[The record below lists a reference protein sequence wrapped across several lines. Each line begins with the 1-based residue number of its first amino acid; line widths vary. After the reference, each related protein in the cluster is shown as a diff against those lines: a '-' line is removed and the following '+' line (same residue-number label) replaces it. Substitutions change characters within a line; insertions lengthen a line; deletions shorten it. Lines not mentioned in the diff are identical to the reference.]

1 MEFRILGPL
10 EVLSNGRPLDLGG
23 LKQRALLSLLLL
35 DANRVVS
42 RDRLIDALWDE
53 HPTATADKALQGLV
67 SQLREILGR
76 ERVETEAPGYRVRVE
91 PDELDLARFRRL
103 RTEAKLRE
111 ALALWR
117 GPALAGLNHLQFA
130 HVESARLEEMRLS
143 CLEER
148 IDRDLDRGDHAE
160 LVGELE
166 ALVAAHPLR
175 ERLRAQLMLCLY
187 RCGRQAEALGAY
199 QAARN
204 ALVDELGIEPSRAL
218 RDLHQA
224 VLEQDRA
231 LDVAAPAEPAASRGV
246 FVGRRAE
253 LGELVTALDGAI
265 AGRGRLVLLAGE
277 PGIGKSR
284 LAEALSAHALT
295 RGARVLVGRCW
306 EAGGAPAY
314 WPWVQALRTYVEGCD
329 AATLRSQL
337 GRGAPEVAQIVPEL
351 RELLP
356 DVPEPPSVESE
367 GARFR
372 LFEAVRSVLLSAAQD
387 RPVVLVL
394 DDLHAADEPSLL
406 LLRFVVREIA
416 ASRLL
421 VIGAYRTVD
430 PVPRD
435 PLSSAVAELAREPQ
449 TDHLVLAGLSERE
462 VEQYIELSPGVEPAE
477 RVVRAIHT
485 ETEGNPLFVTEVVR
499 LLGDVGAIIEAD
511 TPLRIPAGVRAV
523 IGQRVGRLSEPCRNL
538 LITASVLGREFGL
551 DVVGRL
557 SRLERDELLDVL
569 DEAMTERLVG
579 EVPGSPGR
587 LRFGHALIRDTL
599 YDQLT
604 PARRM
609 QRHQHA
615 AETLE
620 ALYTADQEPHLAEL
634 AHHFFASA
642 PAGNADKAVEYTR
655 RAAQR
660 AASQLAYEEAVR
672 LYELAMQVV
681 QDPLPRCNLLL
692 ALGDAQARAGDTPG
706 AKQSLRRAAE
716 LAAELQMPD
725 ELARAALGYGGRIMW
740 EISRDDQHLLPLL
753 ERALAA
759 LGDHDGP
766 LRARV
771 LARLAGGPLRDA
783 SFPPDRKASLSQQ
796 ALDMARRIGDQAT
809 LAYALDGY
817 VVAQESPDNT
827 QRLLDLST
835 ELLDVAFQLGDKE
848 RMLEAHEHRHG
859 RLLELG
865 QLPRAGA
872 ELDAMA
878 TLAQELRQPAQDWLV
893 AVCAARLALLEGRFA
908 DAERLTTDARRMGQ
922 TAQSWN
928 AEVTY
933 RLQVYVLRREQ
944 GRVDEV
950 EELVRRSVE
959 EYPTYPIWRC
969 VLAHM
974 AAELGHVAESR
985 EALAS
990 LATDE
995 FAEVPFDAVW
1005 LASISLL
1012 AETASS
1018 INDSK
1023 QAPVLYDLL
1032 LPYAARV
1039 AVSYPEIAIGP
1050 VAYYL
1055 GALAVTLG
1063 RGDAERHFKT
1073 ALQMSEQIG
1082 AGPWLAHTQRQHARM
1097 LLARDDAGDRDRAI
1111 GLLADATRTY
1121 LDLGMNSWA
1130 KFVEQT
1136 PAPGAPDDS

>member
-1 MEFRILGPL
+1 
-10 EVLSNGRPLDLGG
+10 
-23 LKQRALLSLLLL
+23 
-35 DANRVVS
+35 
-42 RDRLIDALWDE
+42 
-53 HPTATADKALQGLV
+53 
-67 SQLREILGR
+67 
-76 ERVETEAPGYRVRVE
+76 VRVE

-117 GPALAGLNHLQFA
+117 GPALADLNHLQFA
-130 HVESARLEEMRLS
+130 QVESARLEEMRLS

-204 ALVDELGIEPSRAL
+204 ALVVELGIEPSRAL

-284 LAEALSAHALT
+284 LAEALSAQALA
-295 RGARVLVGRCW
+295 RGARVMLGRCW

-314 WPWVQALRTYVEGCD
+314 WPWVQALRTYVQGCD

-337 GRGAPEVAQIVPEL
+337 GRGAPEVAQMLPEL

-356 DVPEPPSVESE
+356 DLPEPPAVESE

-372 LFEAVRSVLLSAAQD
+372 LFEAVRSVLLTAAQD

-435 PLSSAVAELAREPQ
+435 PLSSAVAEFAREPQ

-462 VEQYIELSPGVEPAE
+462 VEQYLELSPGVEPAE

-499 LLGDVGAIIEAD
+499 LLGDEGAIEAN

-557 SRLERDELLDVL
+557 SGLERDELLDVL

-609 QRHQHA
+609 QVHQRA

-620 ALYTADQEPHLAEL
+620 ALDTSDQEPHLAEL

-642 PAGNADKAVEYTR
+642 PAGNADKAVEYNR

-681 QDPLPRCNLLL
+681 QDPLSRCNLLL

-706 AKQSLRRAAE
+706 AKQSLLGAAE

-740 EISRDDQHLLPLL
+740 EISRDDEHLMPLL

-759 LGDHDGP
+759 LGDHDSP

-783 SFPPDRKASLSQQ
+783 SFPPDRKASLSQE
-796 ALDMARRIGDQAT
+796 ALDMARGIGDQAT

-827 QRLLDLST
+827 QQLLDLST
-835 ELLDVAFQLGDKE
+835 ELLDVALQLGDKE

-865 QLPRAGA
+865 QLPRARA
-872 ELDAMA
+872 ELEAMA
-878 TLAQELRQPAQDWLV
+878 ALAQELKQPAQDWLV

-959 EYPTYPIWRC
+959 EYPTHPIWRC

-974 AAELGHVAESR
+974 AAELGHIAEAR
-985 EALAS
+985 EVLAS

-1012 AETASS
+1012 ARPRAPSTIRSKRRSSMTCCCRTPPASRS
-1018 INDSK
+1018 ATQRSPL
-1023 QAPVLYDLL
+1023 APS
-1032 LPYAARV
+1032 PTTSA
-1039 AVSYPEIAIGP
+1039 
-1050 VAYYL
+1050 
-1055 GALAVTLG
+1055 
-1063 RGDAERHFKT
+1063 
-1073 ALQMSEQIG
+1073 
-1082 AGPWLAHTQRQHARM
+1082 PWL
-1097 LLARDDAGDRDRAI
+1097 
-1111 GLLADATRTY
+1111 
-1121 LDLGMNSWA
+1121 
-1130 KFVEQT
+1130 
-1136 PAPGAPDDS
+1136 